1 MAEENKKQAPAP
13 GKEKEVPKEEEG
25 YGLKQIAIIFAFC
38 MLGDLLY
45 RAISGGN
52 GKERKPAARTDTS
65 VEPVGTEE
73 GYNVA
78 KEINKDAGNAGKAGH
93 KRYDVSDEA
102 IEKQP

>member
-1 MAEENKKQAPAP
+1 
-13 GKEKEVPKEEEG
+13 
-25 YGLKQIAIIFAFC
+25 

-45 RAISGGN
+45 RAISGSN
-52 GKERKPAARTDTS
+52 GKDRKPAAQTDKV

-78 KEINKDAGNAGKAGH
+78 KEINKDAGNKGH